1 MLLAIENYN
10 GSIFTKVALQISPYL
25 FLRSAN
31 IRNLEWSEIDFKNL
45 KIIIPANKMK
55 KKRGGGEFFENKE
68 NREKLIKTLIIHLNS
83 YLETENNLQ
92 KIKILVKI
100 YQNLQKCS
108 RTPDLIDIEELEFN
122 KEDIF
127 EELFYALGG
136 LGGMYSVEMI
146 QSRIANFIKI
156 LGGEPKLLLERFTA

>member
-1 MLLAIENYN
+1 MILYKKEQYEKQIFKR
-10 GSIFTKVALQISPYL
+10 SIHS
-25 FLRSAN
+25 
-31 IRNLEWSEIDFKNL
+31 
-45 KIIIPANKMK
+45 
-55 KKRGGGEFFENKE
+55 GGGEFFENKE

-83 YLETENNLQ
+83 YLEAKNNIQ

-156 LGGEPKLLLERFTA
+156 LGGKPKLLLERFTA

>member
-1 MLLAIENYN
+1 MKNKYLKEA
-10 GSIFTKVALQISPYL
+10 FT
-25 FLRSAN
+25 
-31 IRNLEWSEIDFKNL
+31 
-45 KIIIPANKMK
+45 
-55 KKRGGGEFFENKE
+55 RGGGLSFLENKK

-83 YLETENNLQ
+83 YLEAENNLQ

-136 LGGMYSVEMI
+136 LEGMYSVEMV
-146 QSRIANFIKI
+146 QSRMQISSKYLAENLNFY
-156 LGGEPKLLLERFTA
+156 

>member
-1 MLLAIENYN
+1 MKNKYLKEA
-10 GSIFTKVALQISPYL
+10 FT
-25 FLRSAN
+25 
-31 IRNLEWSEIDFKNL
+31 
-45 KIIIPANKMK
+45 
-55 KKRGGGEFFENKE
+55 RGGGGVEFFENKE

-83 YLETENNLQ
+83 YLEAENNLQ

-108 RTPDLIDIEELEFN
+108 QTPDLIDIEELEFN

>member
-1 MLLAIENYN
+1 MKRNNTKNKYLKEA
-10 GSIFTKVALQISPYL
+10 FTRA
-25 FLRSAN
+25 
-31 IRNLEWSEIDFKNL
+31 
-45 KIIIPANKMK
+45 
-55 KKRGGGEFFENKE
+55 GGEFLENKENRENKENKE

-83 YLETENNLQ
+83 YLEAESNLQ

-127 EELFYALGG
+127 EELFYA
-136 LGGMYSVEMI
+136 
-146 QSRIANFIKI
+146 
-156 LGGEPKLLLERFTA
+156 

>member
-55 KKRGGGEFFENKE
+55 KKRGGEFFENKE

-122 KEDIF
+122 KEDIL

>member
-1 MLLAIENYN
+1 MH
-10 GSIFTKVALQISPYL
+10 S
-25 FLRSAN
+25 
-31 IRNLEWSEIDFKNL
+31 
-45 KIIIPANKMK
+45 
-55 KKRGGGEFFENKE
+55 GGGVEFFENKE

-83 YLETENNLQ
+83 YLEAESNLQ

-108 RTPDLIDIEELEFN
+108 RTPDLIDIEELEY
-122 KEDIF
+122 IF

-156 LGGEPKLLLERFTA
+156 LGGEPKLLLEQF

>member
-1 MLLAIENYN
+1 MPLAIENYN

-55 KKRGGGEFFENKE
+55 KRGGGEFFENKE

-83 YLETENNLQ
+83 YLKTKNNPERINILVEIYQELQ
-92 KIKILVKI
+92 KGS
-100 YQNLQKCS
+100 Q
-108 RTPDLIDIEELEFN
+108 TPDLIDIEELEFN

>member
-1 MLLAIENYN
+1 YQE
-10 GSIFTKVALQISPYL
+10 
-25 FLRSAN
+25 
-31 IRNLEWSEIDFKNL
+31 
-45 KIIIPANKMK
+45 
-55 KKRGGGEFFENKE
+55 
-68 NREKLIKTLIIHLNS
+68 
-83 YLETENNLQ
+83 LQ
-92 KIKILVKI
+92 KGS
-100 YQNLQKCS
+100 Q
-108 RTPDLIDIEELEFN
+108 TPDLIDIEELEFN

>member
-1 MLLAIENYN
+1 MH
-10 GSIFTKVALQISPYL
+10 S
-25 FLRSAN
+25 
-31 IRNLEWSEIDFKNL
+31 
-45 KIIIPANKMK
+45 
-55 KKRGGGEFFENKE
+55 GGGVEFFENKE

-83 YLETENNLQ
+83 YLEAENNLQ